1 IRELSLLGAEEA
13 EQVQYGFNQTEAG
26 YDLSQSIITLIEQ
39 QAEKRG
45 GETAVVWE
53 GQRLTYRELNERA
66 NQVARL
72 LRDRGCQRDEIIGI
86 LAERSPAMI
95 IGLLGIEKAG
105 CAYLPLDPDYPAERI
120 GYLIAD
126 SGLKT
131 VLTQTA
137 FASQATA
144 LGVTAVDVEEEAIY
158 AGYERDN
165 VALDILPHHL

>member
-13 EQVQYGFNQTEAG
+13 EQVQYGFNRTEAG

-120 GYLIAD
+120 GYL
-126 SGLKT
+126 
-131 VLTQTA
+131 
-137 FASQATA
+137 
-144 LGVTAVDVEEEAIY
+144 
-158 AGYERDN
+158 
-165 VALDILPHHL
+165 